1 MCNFTHSFF
10 CTIFSEGGND
20 MDMKKLIDKLLKRE
34 DLKDVPMKF
43 IFLVVSSVFDIMAT
57 ENVFYREEL

>member
-1 MCNFTHSFF
+1 
-10 CTIFSEGGND
+10 

>member
-1 MCNFTHSFF
+1 
-10 CTIFSEGGND
+10 

-43 IFLVVSSVFDIMAT
+43 IFKVVSSVFDVMAN

>member
-1 MCNFTHSFF
+1 
-10 CTIFSEGGND
+10 

-43 IFLVVSSVFDIMAT
+43 IFLVVSSIFDVMAT

>member
-1 MCNFTHSFF
+1 
-10 CTIFSEGGND
+10 

-43 IFLVVSSVFDIMAT
+43 IFLVVSSVFDVMAT
-57 ENVFYREEL
+57 ENVFYWEEL

>member
-1 MCNFTHSFF
+1 
-10 CTIFSEGGND
+10 

-43 IFLVVSSVFDIMAT
+43 IFLVVSSVFDVMAT

>member
-1 MCNFTHSFF
+1 
-10 CTIFSEGGND
+10 
-20 MDMKKLIDKLLKRE
+20 MDMKKLINKLLKRE

-43 IFLVVSSVFDIMAT
+43 IFLVVSSVFDVMAT

>member
-1 MCNFTHSFF
+1 
-10 CTIFSEGGND
+10 

-43 IFLVVSSVFDIMAT
+43 IFLVVSSVFDVMAN

>member
-1 MCNFTHSFF
+1 
-10 CTIFSEGGND
+10 
-20 MDMKKLIDKLLKRE
+20 MDMKKLIDKLLKCE

-43 IFLVVSSVFDIMAT
+43 IFLVVSSVFDVMAT

>member
-1 MCNFTHSFF
+1 
-10 CTIFSEGGND
+10 

-34 DLKDVPMKF
+34 DLKDIPMKF
-43 IFLVVSSVFDIMAT
+43 IFLVVSSVFDVMAT